1 MARKIKISEGTSIRP
16 TSVEQTQILNDIV
29 QASITETLTIK
40 QSGKYKIIHDIFADV
55 NNHIV
60 DAKPG
65 DIINLTDWEASIL
78 KHYIEE
84 V

>member
-1 MARKIKISEGTSIRP
+1 MARKVKISEGSSIRL
-16 TSVEQTQILNDIV
+16 TSAEQSQILNDIV
-29 QASITETLTIK
+29 QTSIKETITIK
-40 QSGKYKIIHDIFADV
+40 QTGKYRVIHDIFADV
-55 NNHIV
+55 NNHII

-65 DIINLTDWEASIL
+65 DIIGLTDWEASIL